1 MESSSTSSP
10 KMALL
15 LASGTA
21 ERLLTASTLVSGAAA
36 LGYEVTIFA
45 SYWGLDALR
54 ASRSDEHPS
63 VEPGHGDA
71 SQRLAQTLRE
81 RKVPTWRHILRTA
94 KALGN
99 VKVFACSQSM
109 EVLGLH
115 REDLDPLVDEVM
127 GITSYVD
134 RTRGAEATYF
144 V

>member
-1 MESSSTSSP
+1 MGESSDPVP
-10 KMALL
+10 KMAVL

-36 LGYEVTIFA
+36 LGYEVTVFA

-54 ASRSDEHPS
+54 ASGSEGHPP
-63 VEPGHGDA
+63 VEAGHGADA
-71 SQRLAQTLRE
+71 QRLEQTLRD
-81 RKVPTWRHILRTA
+81 RKVPTWRQILRTA

-115 REDLDPLVDEVM
+115 RTDLDPLVDEVL
-127 GITSYVD
+127 GITSFVD
-134 RTRGAEATYF
+134 RTRGSEATYF

>member
-1 MESSSTSSP
+1 VGDSSSPSP

-54 ASRSDEHPS
+54 TSGSEVHPP
-63 VEPGHGDA
+63 VEPGHGEA
-71 SQRLAQTLRE
+71 SQRLEQTLRD
-81 RKVPTWRHILRTA
+81 RKVPTWRTILRTA

-109 EVLGLH
+109 EVLGL
-115 REDLDPLVDEVM
+115 RRADLDPLVDEVL
-127 GITSYVD
+127 GITSFVD

>member
-1 MESSSTSSP
+1 MGDPSDPPP

-45 SYWGLDALR
+45 SYWGLDAFR
-54 ASRSDEHPS
+54 ASGSEAHPP
-63 VEPGHGDA
+63 VEAGHGA
-71 SQRLAQTLRE
+71 AAERLEKTLRD
-81 RKVPTWRHILRTA
+81 RKVPTWRQVLRTA
-94 KALGN
+94 KSLGN

-109 EVLGLH
+109 EVLGL
-115 REDLDPLVDEVM
+115 RRTDLDPLVDEVL
-127 GITSYVD
+127 GITSFVD